1 MKTETKVKTKDR
13 VNVAPSSTEGHFVK
27 GAKEVVNLDDVNETF
42 LVKGPAILE
51 TKNHTSLE
59 MEERCLIT
67 CQTVYNPF
75 SKMYE
80 KSRD

>member
-1 MKTETKVKTKDR
+1 MTAEQR
-13 VNVAPSSTEGHFVK
+13 INVAPSSDEGHFIK
-27 GAKEVVNLDDVNETF
+27 GAEVVNLDEINETF
-42 LVKGPAILE
+42 HVKGRAILE

-59 MEERCLIT
+59 IEEECLIT
-67 CQTVYNPF
+67 CQTVFNPF